1 MEPPYREYVPS
12 RPPRK
17 SPTRGLT
24 ELYSLFC
31 LRHLKLVSQIIFFV
45 QIIEKWIKLTDQ
57 TPKVCFGAKHDQFG
71 RFWIPFTGFL
81 VRVKLVHLYG
91 EIWCGPKWTPWFYWG
106 CHWGKINTVITNSS
120 RFILLPRSETGSKV
134 LGFQIPEYS
143 PRSPELVF
151 PDIQPRLPVVSG
163 QEMRIWNNED
173 LLNDNWAGDNS
184 GSVCVDVYVM
194 INLW

>member
-1 MEPPYREYVPS
+1 MELPYREYVAS

-17 SPTRGLT
+17 LPTRGLT
-24 ELYSLFC
+24 EFYSLFC
-31 LRHLKLVSQIIFFV
+31 LRHLKLVSQIISFV
-45 QIIEKWIKLTDQ
+45 QIIDKWIKLTDQ

-91 EIWCGPKWTPWFYWG
+91 AIWCGPKWKPWFYWG
-106 CHWGKINTVITNSS
+106 CDWGKINTVITNSS

-143 PRSPELVF
+143 PTSPELVF

-173 LLNDNWAGDNS
+173 LLNDHWAGDNS

>member
-1 MEPPYREYVPS
+1 M
-12 RPPRK
+12 
-17 SPTRGLT
+17 
-24 ELYSLFC
+24 
-31 LRHLKLVSQIIFFV
+31 
-45 QIIEKWIKLTDQ
+45 
-57 TPKVCFGAKHDQFG
+57 
-71 RFWIPFTGFL
+71 
-81 VRVKLVHLYG
+81 
-91 EIWCGPKWTPWFYWG
+91 
-106 CHWGKINTVITNSS
+106 ITNSS

-151 PDIQPRLPVVSG
+151 PDIHPRLPVVSG

-173 LLNDNWAGDNS
+173 LLNDHWAGDNS